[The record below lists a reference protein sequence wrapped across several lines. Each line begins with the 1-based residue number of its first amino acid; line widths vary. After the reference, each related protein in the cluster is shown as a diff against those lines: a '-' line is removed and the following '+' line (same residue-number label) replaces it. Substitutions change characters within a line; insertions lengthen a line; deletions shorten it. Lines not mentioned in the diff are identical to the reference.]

1 MNIPCTDILEARRI
15 RLTGRVQGVGFRPFV
30 YRLARRLNIHGWVQ
44 NRLGE
49 VVIHAQGDADALDR
63 FQQDLID
70 QAPSLSRPR
79 LAESAPTEPESVN
92 AFTVRE
98 STDDAE
104 AHIHLPPDLDVC
116 PDCLRELFDP
126 ADRRY
131 CYPFINCTQC
141 GPRYTLAERLPWDRP
156 NTAMAGFAL
165 CDACRAEYADP
176 ADRRFHAEPV
186 ACPQCGPQLA
196 FVNQGSSVQTG
207 ESALQQAVAAIADGR
222 IVAVKGI
229 GGYHLICDATCASAV
244 ARLRARKP
252 RPHKPLAVMFPFR
265 GEEGLAALREY
276 TEPDAAEAAAL
287 RDPARPIVLVQ
298 RRPDSDLA
306 AGIAPR
312 MDRLGAFL
320 PYSPLHHLLL
330 DALDRP
336 LVATSG
342 NLGGEPVIVDA
353 EMAEARLSRIAD
365 AFLHHDRPIV
375 RPADD
380 SVVLRVGGRIR
391 PLRLGRG
398 LAPLELTLPHPVDRP
413 TLAVGGHMKNTV
425 ALAWEDRLIVS
436 PHIGDLD
443 TPRALN
449 VFERII
455 DDLQSLYRV
464 RAERLVCDAHP
475 GYAST
480 RWARASGLPVQEVFH
495 HHAHAAQLA
504 LEHPDVERWLVFA
517 WDGVGLGEDGSLW
530 GGEALLGR
538 PGQWRRV
545 ASFRPF
551 RPPGGDR
558 AAREPW
564 RSAAALCW
572 AAGMDY
578 TPPRD
583 PELVRAAWNRGL
595 NAPATTAVGRLF
607 DAAAALLGLVDDAS
621 FEGQGPM
628 WLEAMAGDGRA
639 QHNEPLACRF
649 DERGLLVADWQSL
662 LALLLD
668 DRIAIAD
675 RAAGFHAIL
684 AATIAEQA
692 RLLRERHGEFAVG
705 LSGGVF
711 QNRHLAESAIDL
723 LRDSGFPVHVPAA
736 MPCNDGGLCAGQIVE
751 AMACPSA

>member
-1 MNIPCTDILEARRI
+1 MLKENSPRVARRI

-70 QAPSLSRPR
+70 QAPPLSRPV
-79 LAESAPTEPESVN
+79 LAETSVTEPEAGH
-92 AFTVRE
+92 AFTVRK
-98 STDDAE
+98 STDDTE

-131 CYPFINCTQC
+131 RYPFINCTQC

-156 NTAMAGFAL
+156 NTAMASFTM
-165 CDACRAEYADP
+165 CDACRAEYTDP
-176 ADRRFHAEPV
+176 ANRRFHAEPI
-186 ACPQCGPQLA
+186 ACPQCGPELT
-196 FVNQGSSVQTG
+196 FVNKDGPDHTG
-207 ESALQQAVAAIADGR
+207 ESALQKAIAAIEAGR

-229 GGYHLICDATCASAV
+229 GGYHLICDATCESAV
-244 ARLRARKP
+244 TRLRARKP

-265 GEEGLAALREY
+265 GEDGLDALREY
-276 TEPDAAEAAAL
+276 TEPDAAEATAL

-330 DALDRP
+330 DALDLP

-375 RPADD
+375 RPADN
-380 SVVLRVGGRIR
+380 SVVQHVAGRIR

-398 LAPLELTLPHPVDRP
+398 RAPLELRLPQPVDRP
-413 TLAVGGHMKNTV
+413 TLAVGDHMKNTV
-425 ALAWEDRLIVS
+425 ALAWDDRLVVS

-443 TPRALN
+443 SPRALN
-449 VFERII
+449 VFEQVI

-475 GYAST
+475 GYASS
-480 RWARASGLPVQEVFH
+480 RWARASGLPVHAVFH

-504 LEHPDVERWLVFA
+504 LEHPDVERWLVFT

-538 PGQWRRV
+538 PGHWRRV

-551 RPPGGDR
+551 HPPGGDR

-572 AAGMDY
+572 AAGLDY
-578 TPPRD
+578 TPPQD
-583 PELVRAAWNRGL
+583 PELVRTAWERGL
-595 NAPATTAVGRLF
+595 NTPKTTAVGRLF
-607 DAAAALLGLVDDAS
+607 DAAAALLGLVDNAS

-628 WLEAMAGDGRA
+628 WLEAVAGNGRVR
-639 QHNEPLACRF
+639 NDEPLACRF
-649 DERGLLVADWQSL
+649 DEHGLLVADWQGL
-662 LALLLD
+662 LAPLRD
-668 DRIAIAD
+668 ERITIAD
-675 RAAGFHAIL
+675 RAAGFHATL
-684 AATIAEQA
+684 AATLVEQA
-692 RLLRERHGEFAVG
+692 RRLRERHGGFAVG
-705 LSGGVF
+705 LAGGVF
-711 QNRHLAESAIDL
+711 QNRRLSESAIDAL
-723 LRDSGFPVHVPAA
+723 KEGGFPVHVPTAI
-736 MPCNDGGLCAGQIVE
+736 PCNDGGLGTGQIIE
-751 AMACPSA
+751 AMARRFG

>member
-1 MNIPCTDILEARRI
+1 MLEARRI

-49 VVIHAQGDADALDR
+49 VVIQAQGDADVLDR
-63 FQQDLID
+63 FQQELID
-70 QAPSLSRPR
+70 RAPPLSRPV
-79 LAESAPTEPESVN
+79 LEESTVIEPGPGN
-92 AFTVRE
+92 TFTVRE

-131 CYPFINCTQC
+131 RYPFINCTQC
-141 GPRYTLAERLPWDRP
+141 GPRYTLAERLPWDRA
-156 NTAMAGFAL
+156 NTAMAGFAM
-165 CDACRAEYADP
+165 CDACRAEYEDP
-176 ADRRFHAEPV
+176 ADRRFHAEPI
-186 ACPQCGPQLA
+186 ACPQCGPDLT
-196 FVNQGSSVQTG
+196 FVNRSSPVHTG
-207 ESALQQAVAAIADGR
+207 ESALQQAVAAIAAGH

-229 GGYHLICDATCASAV
+229 GGYHLICDATCESAV
-244 ARLRARKP
+244 ARLRMRKP

-265 GEEGLAALREY
+265 GEDGLAALRVHAILDE
-276 TEPDAAEAAAL
+276 AEIAAL

-306 AGIAPR
+306 AGIAPG

-353 EMAEARLSRIAD
+353 DMAEARLSRIAD
-365 AFLHHDRPIV
+365 AFLHHDRPIL

-380 SVVLRVGGRIR
+380 SVVQHIAGRIR

-398 LAPLELTLPHPVDRP
+398 LAPLELRLPRLIDRP

-425 ALAWEDRLIVS
+425 ALAWDDRLVVS

-443 TPRALN
+443 SPGALN
-449 VFERII
+449 VFEQVI

-464 RAERLVCDAHP
+464 RAERIVCDAHP
-475 GYAST
+475 GYASS
-480 RWARASGLPVQEVFH
+480 RWARAAGLPVQTVFH

-504 LEHPDVERWLVFA
+504 QEHPNVERWLVFT
-517 WDGVGLGEDGSLW
+517 WDGVGLGEDDSLW

-538 PGQWRRV
+538 PGQWQRV
-545 ASFRPF
+545 ARFRPF
-551 RPPGGDR
+551 RPPGGER
-558 AAREPW
+558 AARDPW

-572 AAGMDY
+572 DTGLEY

-583 PELVRAAWNRGL
+583 PELVRAAWERGL
-595 NAPATTAVGRLF
+595 NTPQTTAVGRLF
-607 DAAAALLGLVDDAS
+607 DGAAALLGLLDQAS

-628 WLEAMAGDGRA
+628 WLEAVAGKGNA
-639 QHNEPLACRF
+639 PQEVPLPLVSVCKGETLLEADWRPLIRF
-649 DERGLLVADWQSL
+649 MRDER
-662 LALLLD
+662 LAV
-668 DRIAIAD
+668 AD
-675 RAAGFHAIL
+675 RAAGFHAAL
-684 AATIAEQA
+684 ADTIRELAV
-692 RLLRERHGEFAVG
+692 RLHDRHGPFTLG

-711 QNRHLAESAIDL
+711 QNRHLTELAIDR
-723 LRDSGFPVHVPAA
+723 LRSEGFRVHIPAWL
-736 MPCNDGGLCAGQIVE
+736 PCNDGGLCGGQIIE
-751 AMACPSA
+751 AQARLSG

>member
-1 MNIPCTDILEARRI
+1 MPTDNAPTARRI

-49 VVIHAQGDADALDR
+49 VVIHAQGDADVLDR
-63 FQQDLID
+63 FQQELID
-70 QAPSLSRPR
+70 RAPPLSRPV
-79 LAESAPTEPESVN
+79 LEESTVIEPESVDT
-92 AFTVRE
+92 FTVRG
-98 STDDAE
+98 STEGAE

-131 CYPFINCTQC
+131 HYPFINCTQC

-156 NTAMAGFAL
+156 STAMAGFAM
-165 CDACRAEYADP
+165 CDACRAEYEDP
-176 ADRRFHAEPV
+176 ADRRFHAEPI
-186 ACPQCGPQLA
+186 ACPQCGPELT
-196 FVNQGSSVQTG
+196 FVNRSSPVHTG
-207 ESALQQAVAAIADGR
+207 ELALHQAVAAIAAGR

-265 GEEGLAALREY
+265 GEDGLAALREY

-287 RDPARPIVLVQ
+287 RDPARPIVLVR

-306 AGIAPR
+306 ADIAPG

-353 EMAEARLSRIAD
+353 EMVEARLSRIAD
-365 AFLHHDRPIV
+365 VFLHHDRPIV

-380 SVVLRVGGRIR
+380 SVVQHVAGRIR

-398 LAPLELTLPHPVDRP
+398 LAPLELRLPRPVGRP

-425 ALAWEDRLIVS
+425 ALAWDDRLVVS

-443 TPRALN
+443 SPRALN
-449 VFERII
+449 VFEQVI
-455 DDLQSLYRV
+455 DDLQSLYHV
-464 RAERLVCDAHP
+464 RAERVVCDAHP
-475 GYAST
+475 GYASS
-480 RWARASGLPVQEVFH
+480 RWARASGLPIHEVFH

-504 LEHPDVERWLVFA
+504 LEHPDVERWLVFT
-517 WDGVGLGEDGSLW
+517 WDGVGLGEDGTLW

-538 PGQWRRV
+538 PGHWRRV

-551 RPPGGDR
+551 HPPGGDR
-558 AAREPW
+558 VAREPW

-572 AAGMDY
+572 AAGLEY
-578 TPPRD
+578 TPPQD
-583 PELVRAAWNRGL
+583 PELVRAAWERGL
-595 NAPATTAVGRLF
+595 NAPGTSAVGRLF
-607 DAAAALLGLVDDAS
+607 DAAAALLGLVDNAS

-628 WLEAMAGDGRA
+628 WLETVASHGRVG
-639 QHNEPLACRF
+639 NGEPLACRF
-649 DERGLLVADWQSL
+649 NEHGLLVADWQGL
-662 LALLLD
+662 LAPLCD
-668 DRIAIAD
+668 ERITIAN
-675 RAAGFHAIL
+675 RAAGFHATL
-684 AATIAEQA
+684 AATLVEQA
-692 RLLRERHGEFAVG
+692 HLLRERHGGFAVG

-711 QNRHLAESAIDL
+711 QNRRLAEPAIDAL
-723 LRDSGFPVHVPAA
+723 KEGGFPVHVPAA
-736 MPCNDGGLCAGQIVE
+736 IPCNDGGLSGGQIIE
-751 AMACPSA
+751 AMARRFD